1 MSWTADSIATVKARA
16 AVADV
21 VGYDTKLKR
30 NGDDLVGCCCLPGH
44 ADDTPSL
51 VVKPSKN
58 VWHCKG
64 CDRGGSPVDWLMH
77 MHGMRFPEAMRKLS
91 ELCGVALVD
100 EVRTAPAPAA
110 RRTKVA
116 EYAYR
121 SSTGE
126 TLYTIERWEPGKEGR
141 SKEFVQR
148 VPMTT
153 AIELFDCPEDDCGA
167 LRGTP
172 CTHTRRTAKKHPQQV
187 LYRLP
192 EVLAAVAAGQLVYVT
207 EGEKAAET
215 IVALGLCAT
224 THAGGASVASKVW
237 NRDFAEP
244 LKGGRVVLLPDN
256 DDIGRRVMEHVGKTL
271 SDFAGS
277 CTTVVLPVDGKGDD
291 AFEWVRDKGGTAEA
305 LAELVAAVEAP
316 PAENVITDAL
326 TDSGNAERWVRMHGN
341 LFRFDV
347 TRNGWLHWDG
357 TRWQSGAD
365 GEALFATKAVAR
377 SWTADAKAAVGRKTY
392 AEIINHA
399 ATSEKRSRREAMLA
413 LAKAEPN
420 ISVQVDELDANP
432 WLLNVENGTV
442 DLQTGKLRPHS
453 QRDLITKRAPVKFD
467 KDARAPKWEA
477 FLASSLPDT
486 ELQRFV
492 QRFIGY
498 AITGVIREHV
508 LPFFW
513 GSGGNGKGTFVE
525 TLARTLGDYASPVRS
540 DLLLEQQGEQHPTE
554 LADLKGRR
562 FCFASEPKKG
572 KALNEDQVKLI
583 TGGDTIK
590 ARYMRQDFFEFTP
603 THKMCVLTNHQPVVK
618 GTDNGIWRRMRL
630 VPWTVT
636 PTTPNLT
643 LMDEL
648 ALERPGILNWALVG
662 CLDWQQNGLGS
673 AGAVDSATAE
683 LRDASDMLGDFLAA
697 VVVVDKR
704 ARTNGSVLF
713 KEYRSWAEQ
722 RGERPWTQTAFGRA
736 MAERRFEKM
745 KVGGNVVYLG
755 IGMRAQD
762 CQDGGAGQSGQF
774 GQFSGSPQD
783 SGKPY
788 PSKSPH
794 EGNAGKTV
802 PTVLTLPL
810 NEGHDG
816 ISEVSDDDD
825 SDDPGWGNW

>member
-77 MHGMRFPEAMRKLS
+77 MHGLRFPEAMRKLS
-91 ELCGVALVD
+91 EMCGVALVD
-100 EVRTAPAPAA
+100 EVRAAPAPVK

-116 EYAYR
+116 EYLYR

-141 SKEFVQR
+141 SKDFVQR
-148 VPMTT
+148 VPMAT

-172 CTHTRRTAKKHPQQV
+172 CTHTRRTAKKHPDQV

-192 EVLAAVAAGQLVYVT
+192 EVLAAVAAGDPVFVC
-207 EGEKAAET
+207 EGEKAAEA
-215 IVALGLCAT
+215 IVGLGLCAT
-224 THAGGASVASKVW
+224 THAGGASAKTW

-244 LKGGRVVLLPDN
+244 LKGARVVLLPDN
-256 DDIGRRVMEHVGKTL
+256 DDIGRRFMEGVAKTL
-271 SDFAGS
+271 TDLAGS

-291 AFEWVRDKGGTAEA
+291 AFEWVRDKGGNAQA
-305 LAELVAAVEAP
+305 LADLVAAVEAP
-316 PAENVITDAL
+316 ADENAIVDPL

-377 SWTADAKAAVGRKTY
+377 SWTADAKAAAGRKAY
-392 AEIINHA
+392 AEIVNHA

-413 LAKAEPN
+413 LAKAEPQ
-420 ISVQVDELDANP
+420 ISVQVEQLDANP

-442 DLQTGKLRPHS
+442 DLQTGKLRAHS
-453 QRDLITKRAPVKFD
+453 QRDLITKRAPVVFD
-467 KDARAPKWEA
+467 AKATAPKWEA
-477 FLASSLPDT
+477 FLSSSLPDV

-603 THKMCVLTNHQPVVK
+603 THKLCVLTNHQPVVK

-636 PTTPNLT
+636 PTTPNLS

-648 ALERPGILNWALVG
+648 ALERPGILNWAIAG
-662 CLDWQQNGLGS
+662 CLDWQENGLGS
-673 AGAVDSATAE
+673 AGAIDSATAE
-683 LRDASDMLGDFLAA
+683 LRDASDLLGDFLAA
-697 VVVVDKR
+697 AVVFDPKAR
-704 ARTNGSVLF
+704 AHGSVLF
-713 KEYRSWAEQ
+713 KAFRAWQ
-722 RGERPWTQTAFGRA
+722 DGRGERAWTQTAFGRA
-736 MAERRFEKM
+736 MADRRVEKI
-745 KVGGNVVYLG
+745 KSGGNLVYLG
-755 IGMRAQD
+755 IGMRE
-762 CQDGGAGQSGQF
+762 GTVEGQS

-783 SGKPY
+783 SGKSD

-794 EGNAGKTV
+794 EGNGKK
-802 PTVLTLPL
+802 PSPL
-810 NEGHDG
+810 SPPSLFDGQHDG
-816 ISEVSDDDD
+816 HPEASDDDD
-825 SDDPGWGNW
+825 SGWGNW